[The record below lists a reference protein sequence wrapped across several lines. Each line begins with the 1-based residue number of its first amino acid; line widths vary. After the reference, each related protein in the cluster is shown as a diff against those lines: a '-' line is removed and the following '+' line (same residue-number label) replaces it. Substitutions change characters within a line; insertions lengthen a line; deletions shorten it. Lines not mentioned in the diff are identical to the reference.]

1 MVANDEKYKL
11 VNQSG
16 AWYTY
21 VDKTTGEEIKFQ
33 AKNFEDLLEERQE
46 LKDVIYNEICDAYI
60 MSYKTSSE
68 ESNIDNVQ
76 LEDFDE

>member
-1 MVANDEKYKL
+1 MMKQYKL

-33 AKNFEDLLEERQE
+33 AKNFEDLLSEREE

-76 LEDFDE
+76 LEDFDA